1 MHVRVQQKSMSVF
14 NENHLS
20 THILYIIYII
30 STIYYMGGS
39 DGKESAYNVGDL
51 GSIPGMGRSR
61 GEGDGYP
68 LHYSCLGNPME
79 GGDWRAT
86 VQGVAKSRTRL
97 RVQHFHFHFIY
108 YILCL

>member
-61 GEGDGYP
+61 GEGNGCP
-68 LHYSCLGNPME
+68 LQCSGLENSMNCRVH
-79 GGDWRAT
+79 
-86 VQGVAKSRTRL
+86 GVAKGWKQLSD
-97 RVQHFHFHFIY
+97 FHFRT
-108 YILCL
+108 LLVVR